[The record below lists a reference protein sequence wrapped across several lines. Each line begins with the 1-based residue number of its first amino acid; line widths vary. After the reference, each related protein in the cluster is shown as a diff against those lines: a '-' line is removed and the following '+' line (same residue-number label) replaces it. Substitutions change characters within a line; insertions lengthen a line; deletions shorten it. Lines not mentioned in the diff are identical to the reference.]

1 MGTSRFSHE
10 DVEVTETETVYK
22 GFFRMQ
28 QYRLRHRLYGG
39 GWSGSLKRELLVRGN
54 ATCVLPY
61 DPVADQVVLCEQF
74 RIGALLHERS
84 PWLLELVAGINEPGE
99 SSESVAV
106 REAEEEAG
114 LILLGLE
121 KICDYLTSP
130 GGSSESVELWCGRI
144 QIPASAGIFGLADEG
159 EDIHTRIMGRQ
170 QAYEAIA
177 AGRIYNAATIMVLQ
191 WLQLNHHRLREQ
203 WGPGRPVGTDFA

>member
-1 MGTSRFSHE
+1 
-10 DVEVTETETVYK
+10 
-22 GFFRMQ
+22 MQ
-28 QYRLRHRLYGG
+28 QYRLRHRLFAG
-39 GWSGSLKRELLVRGN
+39 GWSGSIKRELLVRGS

-99 SSESVAV
+99 TAESVAL

-114 LILLGLE
+114 LELLELE

-144 QIPASAGIFGLADEG
+144 NIPETTGVFGLAEEG
-159 EDIHTRIMGRQ
+159 EDIHTRIMSRQ
-170 QAYEAIA
+170 QAYDAIA
-177 AGRIYNAATIMVLQ
+177 SGRIYNAATIMALQ
-191 WLQLNHHRLREQ
+191 WLQLNHQRLLEK
-203 WGPGRPVGTDFA
+203 WGSHPSSESNSD